1 MKFRSPTVA
10 SILWYALTYW
20 SIYLSPLGRKQ
31 FQNCLDAPEV
41 KSSFLAPAVHRP
53 KKGNVI
59 FFRRT
64 GVGVPEWLTE
74 HLENGLPSVGN
85 IFGTLVK
92 IGLPFEI
99 TGNESMNQ
107 HFAGI
112 LLDIF
117 FPFSQ
122 ELHNL
127 QASKTPF
134 VPPVGEAEWDYYYSY
149 LFTIHA
155 DAESRSKAHPDF
167 TYTDLGSGDAQLYC
181 VYHKPWPTE
190 HLGRITPV
198 FAGPAA
204 DSAPESALTDRLRD
218 GPRLD
223 NRRWS
228 ELSAYYKIWKEG
240 PRSDIVGFCHYRR
253 LFNFG
258 AVGSSNR
265 ATVLSIK
272 DLESNTDSYFDVQV
286 LDQVRG
292 NIVMVA
298 RPVKLNMTIWEQY
311 ALAHNIKDYCHVLNI
326 ISRRYPELMPFAV
339 EHFNSNSLYAN
350 NMLVTCWPI
359 FDELCTFLFH
369 LLKDFE
375 KIVPYD
381 RASTYQNR
389 DISFLAER
397 VFDLWLRYKQSTGT
411 KIIECP
417 IFLIQ

>member
-1 MKFRSPTVA
+1 M
-10 SILWYALTYW
+10 
-20 SIYLSPLGRKQ
+20 
-31 FQNCLDAPEV
+31 
-41 KSSFLAPAVHRP
+41 
-53 KKGNVI
+53 
-59 FFRRT
+59 
-64 GVGVPEWLTE
+64 
-74 HLENGLPSVGN
+74 
-85 IFGTLVK
+85 
-92 IGLPFEI
+92 
-99 TGNESMNQ
+99 
-107 HFAGI
+107 
-112 LLDIF
+112 
-117 FPFSQ
+117 
-122 ELHNL
+122 
-127 QASKTPF
+127 
-134 VPPVGEAEWDYYYSY
+134 
-149 LFTIHA
+149 
-155 DAESRSKAHPDF
+155 
-167 TYTDLGSGDAQLYC
+167 
-181 VYHKPWPTE
+181 
-190 HLGRITPV
+190 
-198 FAGPAA
+198 
-204 DSAPESALTDRLRD
+204 
-218 GPRLD
+218 
-223 NRRWS
+223 
-228 ELSAYYKIWKEG
+228 
-240 PRSDIVGFCHYRR
+240 
-253 LFNFG
+253 
-258 AVGSSNR
+258 
-265 ATVLSIK
+265 SIK